1 MLLIGRNKVGVFRII
16 GVYCLFFDLV
26 VFFYLGLKI
35 SREGMILIYFLFL
48 L

>member
-1 MLLIGRNKVGVFRII
+1 MLLTGRNKAGIFRTI
-16 GVYCLFFDLV
+16 GVHCLPFDLA
-26 VFFYLGLKI
+26 VFLYLGLKI